1 MFITIGNKKP
11 YLQSNKEL
19 YEYCK
24 KTTQNSFQKICKT
37 HDLEKN
43 KKIKNNLFVN
53 DIDINNIND
62 IDGTNNKKPNNFFYV
77 FLSILSITSFGYY
90 FYKKNKS

>member
-24 KTTQNSFQKICKT
+24 KTTQNSFQKICNT

-43 KKIKNNLFVN
+43 KKIKNNLFVIN
-53 DIDINNIND
+53 DIDINND
-62 IDGTNNKKPNNFFYV
+62 IDETNDKKPNNFFYI
-77 FLSILSITSFGYY
+77 FLSILSVTSFGYY